1 LQWVLIFTSEIQV
14 HKHYLYSFCTGNGRA
29 PATEYQ
35 NLTSLYAEL
44 VNGFELSCG
53 L

>member
-1 LQWVLIFTSEIQV
+1 MD
-14 HKHYLYSFCTGNGRA
+14 YLYGFCTENRRA

-35 NLTSLYAEL
+35 NLTSINAEL
-44 VNGFELSCG
+44 VNGIELSCG